1 MVVRWGEHKGT
12 VMRVIIAG
20 ATGFIGRALC
30 RELHGDCE
38 IIALSRDVARAAR
51 ALGEYAKAVEWD
63 ARTASSWARHVEGA
77 HAIINLAG
85 DDISSGRWTQAKRD
99 SIMQSRTN
107 SANAILD
114 AVSTARNKPAV
125 VIQASGVNYYGSR
138 GEDTLDEGS
147 PSGSGFLAEVTR
159 RVESI
164 VARTEKAG
172 VRWVATRS
180 GVVLGRE
187 GGALPRFMMPFR
199 FYVGGYVGSGRQW
212 LSWIS
217 LRDEIRALRFL
228 MDQPNL
234 QGAFNFT
241 APNPVTAR
249 QFART
254 LGQVLHRPAWTFLP
268 GFAARLAFG
277 QMANEVLLASQK
289 AVPRRLTEAGF
300 PFEYADLRT
309 ALEAILRGGNHES
322 E

>member
-1 MVVRWGEHKGT
+1 MAT
-12 VMRVIIAG
+12 RVIIAG

-30 RELHGDCE
+30 RELHRDHE
-38 IIALSRDVARAAR
+38 IIALSRDVAKAAR
-51 ALGEYAKAVEWD
+51 IVGEYATAAEWD
-63 ARTASSWARHVEGA
+63 ARTASGWARHVEGA

-85 DDISSGRWTQAKRD
+85 EDISRGRWTQAKRD

-114 AVSTARNKPAV
+114 AVNTAKNKPAV

-138 GEDTLDEGS
+138 GADVLDESS

-159 RVESI
+159 KVESL

-180 GVVLGRE
+180 GIVLGRE
-187 GGALPRFMMPFR
+187 GGALPRFMTPFR
-199 FYVGGYVGSGRQW
+199 FYVGGHVGSGRQW
-212 LSWIS
+212 VSWIS
-217 LRDEIRALRFL
+217 LHDEIRALRFL
-228 MDQPNL
+228 MEHANL
-234 QGAFNFT
+234 QGAFNLT
-241 APNPVTAR
+241 APNPATMK

-268 GFAARLAFG
+268 GFVARLAFG
-277 QMANEVLLASQK
+277 QMADEALLGSQK
-289 AVPRRLTEAGF
+289 ALPRRLTEAGF
-300 PFEYADLRT
+300 SFEYADLRT

-322 E
+322 G